1 MKKNQQGFVL
11 IESIIS
17 LVIFAISLTALLNY
31 SQYIILN
38 FNQLYK
44 SSVALRELQ
53 STLEKRGKLEG
64 GLSLGKTPFI
74 DKNLRYPNWV
84 IQQTHLSRTD
94 NCTELKVLLAI
105 DKRSL
110 SLSRWNC
117 STGERHVS
125 GLSL

>member
-17 LVIFAISLTALLNY
+17 VVIFAISLTALLNY
-31 SQYIILN
+31 SQYITLN

-44 SSVALRELQ
+44 SSVGLRELHN
-53 STLEKRGKLEG
+53 TLEKRGKLG
-64 GLSLGKTPFI
+64 GIIPMGKIPSI
-74 DKNLRYPNWV
+74 DTNLRYPNWK
-84 IQQTHLSRTD
+84 IQQIGLSRTD
-94 NCTELKVLLAI
+94 KCAELMVLLVI
-105 DKRSL
+105 EMRTL

-117 STGERHVS
+117 SIGERHVS